1 LNDQRPALTP
11 GLLTTPPRVV
21 ALGGGHGL
29 SANLQALRLLTD
41 RLTAV
46 VTVADDGG
54 SSGRLRAELGGL
66 PPGDLRMALA
76 ALCDDSEWGRQWS
89 ALLQYRFKTDGPL
102 DHHAVGNLLI
112 CGLWELLGDEVAGLD
127 LVGKLLDARG
137 RVLPMATVPLQI
149 EAVVREPNGRI
160 HPVHGQK
167 NVATTQADII
177 DLQIEPP
184 DPPVSPEVVS
194 VIHDA
199 DWVVFGPGSWYTSVM
214 VHLLVPKLYEALAST
229 PARRCVT
236 LNIAADLETSGYGA
250 VEHLEALYSY
260 APDLRIDVVIAD
272 YSSIDDVAAVRRA
285 AKHLGAELLV
295 RNVAAGDGTARHDPL
310 HLAAAYRDI
319 FEAQPVTA
327 ASALG

>member
-1 LNDQRPALTP
+1 MSDLSAARGSGLPAE
-11 GLLTTPPRVV
+11 PPQVV

-29 SANLQALRLLTD
+29 HANLQALRLLTD

-89 ALLQYRFKTDGPL
+89 ALLQYRFSTDGPL
-102 DHHAVGNLLI
+102 DHHPVGNLLI

-137 RVLPMATVPLQI
+137 RVLPMAMVPLQV
-149 EAVVREPNGRI
+149 EAAVREPNGQI
-160 HPVHGQK
+160 HSVLGQK

-177 DLQIEPP
+177 DLQIVPP
-184 DPPVSPEVVS
+184 DPPVSDEVVS
-194 VIHDA
+194 VIENA
-199 DWVVFGPGSWYTSVM
+199 DWVILGPGSWFTSVM
-214 VHLLVPKLYEALAST
+214 VHLLVPKLYETLFYT
-229 PARRCVT
+229 TARRCVT
-236 LNIAADLETSGYGA
+236 LNIAAELETNGYGA
-250 VEHLEALYSY
+250 VEHLEALYYY

-272 YSSIDDVAAVRRA
+272 QSSIDDVAAVSKA
-285 AKHLGAELLV
+285 AQHLGAELVV
-295 RNVAAGDGTARHDPL
+295 RDVAVGDGTARHDPL
-310 HLAAAYRDI
+310 RLAAAYRDV
-319 FEAQPVTA
+319 FGT
-327 ASALG
+327 